1 MIGYSNA
8 AEADEIEKGTSSL
21 KVLSPQF
28 VQLTP
33 VPLVTH
39 LLSAFLPILMPHDR
53 RFLSH

>member
-39 LLSAFLPILMPHDR
+39 SLSAFLPILMPHDQ